1 MTDNKSMSHA
11 EKIRRNLGAFQ
22 MLMMAGRDEAA
33 LKMLQNIYDV
43 ADDLAET
50 ALLHGEVA

>member
-1 MTDNKSMSHA
+1 MTDNKKMSHA
-11 EKIRRNLGAFQ
+11 EKIRHNLGAFQ

-43 ADDLAET
+43 ADDLAEM

>member
-11 EKIRRNLGAFQ
+11 EKIRHNLGAFQ

-43 ADDLAET
+43 ADDLAE
-50 ALLHGEVA
+50 AYAIKEDAA